1 MSMQIPNTLNQSQ
14 IWGIVQQS
22 GQRSQ
27 IITRNTNNMSGGL
40 NNMTMINRVRFA
52 KAGCSSCGGAK

>member
-1 MSMQIPNTLNQSQ
+1 MSMQIPKTSNPSQ
-14 IWGIVQQS
+14 IWGIMQHPN
-22 GQRSQ
+22 QRSQ
-27 IITRNTNNMSGGL
+27 TIIRDTNNMGGL